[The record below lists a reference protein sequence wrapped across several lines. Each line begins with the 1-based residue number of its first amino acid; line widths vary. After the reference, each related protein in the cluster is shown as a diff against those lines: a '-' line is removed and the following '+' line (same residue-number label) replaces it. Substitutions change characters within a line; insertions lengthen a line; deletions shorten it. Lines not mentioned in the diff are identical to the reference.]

1 MSAVVEKTFVWKFMD
16 QISQGVAN
24 ARQAMDEAVRA
35 ASSMG
40 SKVSESG
47 EQWHNYASK
56 QKEAMDE
63 AKANFNEYKDQVSNS
78 SNSIRE
84 KISSLIDH
92 LQEIPHDVVTTLK
105 SKIND
110 ENIGLFSRKV
120 RDVPK
125 ERSVLLRAKD
135 KFSDIFKHLGERI
148 KQIPKEYS
156 LLLKVKDGFSKGFQ
170 KFNESAKK
178 TRENGHRLRDIIEGT
193 FIGNALYG
201 AYDKVKDGIVA
212 ATGAGLKFD
221 AEQQK
226 MIATWTTLTGSAGK
240 AKDMVQSINDLAV
253 KTGQSVQIV
262 DELEQ
267 GFYHLHSS
275 KKEADDLTH
284 AMLNM
289 GDAVGLT
296 GDQLMSVSQDMVH
309 SLAQGKLTAGALNQL
324 GMYFPMV
331 EEKMAKFEEAHAKAS
346 GSAVA
351 NTKAVAQAQRDYVKE
366 QTLSFEKIHYG
377 STITNSDLKQLAQQ
391 NIISAGEAQK
401 FQGMLSNGQKVNSS
415 MIKQAIK
422 VNSSYVT
429 AAKNGSKQVGSSADE
444 AVANLR
450 QMVQKGQVS
459 AKDVEDIF
467 KQMGLHDYAAAA
479 ENLMKTF
486 DGMERVLKAR
496 SQALMGI
503 VMAPVL
509 KAANPIMEA
518 LTHWVNDPKTESLM
532 NELGKKIQ
540 KGMTTVTKAFA
551 GKNFTSKGLNDA
563 LNQMV
568 ENAGKSVD
576 KLSAWLTKNA
586 GNIKEFG
593 SIVKSSLTIAF
604 KVMGAA
610 INDVV
615 TVLGFLVNP
624 LGKVSDHSKDAS
636 NSVGGLA
643 GALKSLASNGPAL
656 KSFGAILATL
666 FVAKKVTS
674 MINGLRDINETLHL
688 TAAAG
693 KLVSL
698 AFSPWVLIPAIIIA
712 IGAVLYELYKH
723 NEKFRDFVN
732 GIAKSVDQFIKP
744 IAKTITSVFDVI
756 TGKMDSAKRASGNMF
771 LSKIFPES
779 VIQKINIFGD
789 NLRKWSGDAAD
800 KFNKFGRI
808 VKDVFNI
815 FTTSM
820 SSAEKWKASADLSK
834 LLPPK
839 VVAQINKA
847 AASIGDG
854 FKTMGKVISKVWKE
868 IQPIVKLGMSVITK
882 TIELALK
889 LLLISWRLTWTAF
902 STAISL
908 AWKIIEPIVKLGMLY
923 LKSTIIA
930 DMDVIA
936 AIWKATWNVVIAVV
950 KATWNVI
957 KPLIIGAMNVIS
969 DVIQTV
975 MDIIDGRW
983 DKVWNDI
990 KHIFSDIWKGISQAT
1005 KAYMNGMHDVISSIL
1020 DAIVTIWNGAWQ
1032 GLGDFFKNIW
1042 KGIKQAAQDGING
1055 VLSVINAGVDG
1066 IDSIWKFFTGH
1077 KTSVHHLE
1085 PVKFAQGGVVHT
1097 RLSMVNDGAGQ
1108 NWKELLQLPSGE
1120 LKMTH
1125 QRNAVLP
1132 LPVGT
1137 RVYNGDETASIMASA
1152 GVDHYAHGGIVGDA
1166 INWTKG
1172 KLSDIGSWIGDKA
1185 EAVEKFL
1192 KDPLGNISKL
1202 LHKATDGLFKGADSF
1217 GDLASGTIGKLSHIA
1232 VDKFKEM
1239 LNSTKKTL
1247 EVSDGKAGHYNPSL
1261 IEKAAK
1267 IMHVWPLPAGFSEN
1281 LQSVIMNES
1290 GGKSVIQSIHD
1301 MNSGGNEAG
1310 GILQYTPGTFAAY
1323 AMPGHTNRMNPLD
1336 ELLAFFNNSDWRN
1349 SIGHTVI
1356 WGVPKMEWLHSGP
1369 QGSRRFAHG
1378 GEVFDEQSAIVG
1390 DNSQHHE
1397 FVINPYD
1404 VTAYPLLA
1412 KAMDTTMRAQPISS
1426 QDNNSRGNDNGE
1438 TNALLRQANAL
1449 LQIIADKKPEL
1460 LDDLAAKL
1468 RQKDAQTFR
1477 MQNS

>member
-1 MSAVVEKTFVWKFMD
+1 M
-16 QISQGVAN
+16 
-24 ARQAMDEAVRA
+24 
-35 ASSMG
+35 
-40 SKVSESG
+40 
-47 EQWHNYASK
+47 
-56 QKEAMDE
+56 
-63 AKANFNEYKDQVSNS
+63 
-78 SNSIRE
+78 
-84 KISSLIDH
+84 
-92 LQEIPHDVVTTLK
+92 TTLK

-110 ENIGLFSRKV
+110 ENIGIFSRKV

-125 ERSVLLRAKD
+125 ERSVFLRAKD
-135 KFSDIFKHLGERI
+135 KFTDIFKHFSERT
-148 KQIPKEYS
+148 KQVPKERS
-156 LLLKVKDGFSKGFQ
+156 LLLKIKDGFSNGFQ

-193 FIGNALYG
+193 FVGNALYS
-201 AYDKVKDGIVA
+201 AYDKVKDGIVE
-212 ATGAGLKFD
+212 ATKAGYDFD
-221 AEQQK
+221 KEQQV
-226 MIATWTTLTGSAGK
+226 MMQTWTTLTGSASQ
-240 AKDMVQSINDLAV
+240 AKGMVSTINDLSK
-253 KTGQSVQIV
+253 KTGQASDLVN
-262 DELEQ
+262 ELEQ

-275 KKEADDLTH
+275 KSEADDLSK

-296 GDQLMSVSQDMVH
+296 GDQMKSVTQDMVH
-309 SLAQGKLTAGALNQL
+309 GLATGKVSAGELNQI
-324 GMYFPMV
+324 GAYFPMIDEALAKHEHTTV
-331 EEKMAKFEEAHAKAS
+331 AGMRKMARQ
-346 GSAVA
+346 G
-351 NTKAVAQAQRDYVKE
+351 
-366 QTLSFEKIHYG
+366 KITG
-377 STITNSDLKQLAQQ
+377 KDLESVFTELGNHKY
-391 NIISAGEAQK
+391 GEAADNMLK
-401 FQGMLSNGQKVNSS
+401 TMTGMQRTVK
-415 MIKQAIK
+415 A
-422 VNSSYVT
+422 
-429 AAKNGSKQVGSSADE
+429 
-444 AVANLR
+444 
-450 QMVQKGQVS
+450 QMPKLLG
-459 AKDVEDIF
+459 DIEEP
-467 KQMGLHDYAAAA
+467 L
-479 ENLMKTF
+479 
-486 DGMERVLKAR
+486 LKA
-496 SQALMGI
+496 Q
-503 VMAPVL
+503 
-509 KAANPIMEA
+509 NPIFGTISKWVSD
-518 LTHWVNDPKTESLM
+518 THTESLFKK
-532 NELGKKIQ
+532 LGDKVST
-540 KGMTTVTKAFA
+540 GFATVTKAFA
-551 GKNFTSKGLNDA
+551 GKNFTGKGFTDS

-576 KLSAWLTKNA
+576 KLSSWLSKNA
-586 GNIKEFG
+586 GNIKAFG

-643 GALKSLASNGPAL
+643 NGLKSLSNNGPAL

-674 MINGLRDINETLHL
+674 MINGLRNINETLHL
-688 TAAAG
+688 TAAAV

-712 IGAVLYELYKH
+712 IGAGLYELYKH

-732 GIAKSVDQFIKP
+732 GIARSVNQFIKP

-815 FTTSM
+815 FTTGM
-820 SSAEKWKASADLSK
+820 SSVKKWKASADLSK

-936 AIWKATWNVVIAVV
+936 AIWKATWNIVIAVV

-990 KHIFSDIWKGISQAT
+990 KHIFSDIWKAISQAI
-1005 KAYMNGMHDVISSIL
+1005 KAYMNGMHDIIASVL
-1020 DAIVTIWNGAWQ
+1020 DAISTVWHGMWQ
-1032 GLGDFFKNIW
+1032 GLGDFFSNIW

-1055 VLSVINAGVDG
+1055 VLSVINAGVDA
-1066 IDSIWKFFTGH
+1066 IDSVWKFFTGH

-1097 RLSMVNDGAGQ
+1097 RLSMVNDGAGK

-1137 RVYNGDETASIMASA
+1137 RVYNGDETAAIMASA

-1172 KLSDIGSWIGDKA
+1172 KLSDIGSWIGDKTK
-1185 EAVEKFL
+1185 AVEKFL

-1202 LHKATDGLFKGADSF
+1202 LHKATDGLFKGAASF
-1217 GDLASGTIGKLSHIA
+1217 GDLASGTISKLSSIA
-1232 VDKFKEM
+1232 VNKFKEM
-1239 LNSTKKTL
+1239 LKSTQKKL
-1247 EVSDGKAGHYNPSL
+1247 EVSDGKAGYYNPGL

-1267 IMHVWPLPAGFSEN
+1267 MMGIDSLPAGFSDL
-1281 LQSVIMNES
+1281 LQATIMNES
-1290 GGKSVIQSIHD
+1290 GGRSVIQTVHD
-1301 MNSGGNEAG
+1301 VNSGGNEAG
-1310 GILQYTPGTFAAY
+1310 GILQYTPGTFAAF

-1349 SIGHTVI
+1349 SIGHTSI
-1356 WGVPKMEWLHSGP
+1356 WGVPKIDWLHSGP

-1378 GEVFDEQSAIVG
+1378 GEVFDEQTAIIG
-1390 DNSQHHE
+1390 DNNQHHE

-1412 KAMDTTMRAQPISS
+1412 KAMDTTMRAQPVSTQAINNHED
-1426 QDNNSRGNDNGE
+1426 DNAE
-1438 TNALLRQANAL
+1438 TNSLLRQANAL
-1449 LQIIADKKPEL
+1449 LQIIADKEPWL
-1460 LDDLAAKL
+1460 LGDLAAKL
-1468 RQKDAQTFR
+1468 NQKNAQTFR

>member
-35 ASSMG
+35 AASMG

-63 AKANFNEYKDQVSNS
+63 AKANFNEYKDQVTNS

-84 KISSLIDH
+84 KISGLIDH
-92 LQEIPHDVVTTLK
+92 LKEIPHDVVTTLK

-135 KFSDIFKHLGERI
+135 KFTDMFKHLSERI
-148 KQIPKEYS
+148 TKVPKEHS

-178 TRENGHRLRDIIEGT
+178 TQENGHRLRDIIEGT
-193 FIGNALYG
+193 FIGNALYS

-391 NIISAGEAQK
+391 NIISTGEAQK

-429 AAKNGSKQVGSSADE
+429 AAKNGAKQVGSSADE

-532 NELGKKIQ
+532 NELGKRIQ

-563 LNQMV
+563 LDQMV

-615 TVLGFLVNP
+615 SVLGFLVNP
-624 LGKVSDHSKDAS
+624 LGKVSDHSKTAS
-636 NSVGGLA
+636 NSIGGLA
-643 GALKSLASNGPAL
+643 DGLRSLSKNGPAL
-656 KSFGAILATL
+656 KSLGGILATL
-666 FVAKKVTS
+666 FVTKKISEMVLS
-674 MINGLRDINETLHL
+674 LHEMNETLGIS
-688 TAAAG
+688 TIAG
-693 KLVSL
+693 RL
-698 AFSPWVLIPAIIIA
+698 FSSTFLLIPMVIAA
-712 IGAVLYELYKH
+712 IGIAFYELYKH
-723 NEKFRDFVN
+723 NEKFHDFVN
-732 GIAKSVDQFIKP
+732 GIARSVDQFIKP
-744 IAKTITSVFDVI
+744 MVKTITSVFDVI

-808 VKDVFNI
+808 VKDVFTI
-815 FTTSM
+815 FTTGM
-820 SSAEKWKASADLSK
+820 SSAKKWKASADLSK

-839 VVAQINKA
+839 VVAQINTA

-854 FKTMGKVISKVWKE
+854 FKTMGKVISAVWKE
-868 IQPIVKLGMSVITK
+868 IQPIVKLGMSVIIK
-882 TIELALK
+882 TIEVALK

-902 STAISL
+902 STVIEWI
-908 AWKIIEPIVKLGMLY
+908 WKIIKPIVQLGMSY

-930 DMDVIA
+930 DMDVIV
-936 AIWKATWNVVIAVV
+936 AIWKATWNVISTVV

-975 MDIIDGRW
+975 MDIIDGHW

-990 KHIFSDIWKGISQAT
+990 KNIFSDIIKSISQAL
-1005 KAYMNGMHDVISSIL
+1005 KAYMNGMHDVISSVL
-1020 DAIVTIWNGAWQ
+1020 DAIVTVWHGAWQ
-1032 GLGDFFKNIW
+1032 GLGDFFSNIW

-1077 KTSVHHLE
+1077 KTNVHHLE

-1152 GVDHYAHGGIVGDA
+1152 GVDHYANGGIVDDA

-1185 EAVEKFL
+1185 EAVKKFL

-1202 LHKATDGLFKGADSF
+1202 LHKATDGLFKGAASF
-1217 GDLASGTIGKLSHIA
+1217 GELASGTISKLSSIA

-1239 LNSTKKTL
+1239 LNSTKKSL
-1247 EVSDGKAGHYNPSL
+1247 EVSDGKAGHYNPGL

-1267 IMHVWPLPAGFSEN
+1267 MMHIDSLPAGFSEL
-1281 LQSVIMNES
+1281 LQATIMSES
-1290 GGKSVIQSIHD
+1290 GGKSVIQTIHD
-1301 MNSGGNEAG
+1301 GNSGGNEAG
-1310 GILQYTPGTFAAY
+1310 GILQFTPGTFGAF
-1323 AMPGHTNRMNPLD
+1323 AMPDHTNRMNPLD
-1336 ELLAFFNNSDWRN
+1336 SLLAFFNNSDWRN

-1356 WGVPKMEWLHSGP
+1356 WGVPKVDWLHSGP
-1369 QGSRRFAHG
+1369 QGHRRFAHG
-1378 GEVFDEQSAIVG
+1378 GEVFDEQTAIIG
-1390 DNSQHHE
+1390 DNNQHHE

-1412 KAMDTTMRAQPISS
+1412 KAMDTTMRAQPIST
-1426 QDNNSRGNDNGE
+1426 QDNNSRDNDNSE

-1468 RQKDAQTFR
+1468 RQKDAQAFR

>member
-35 ASSMG
+35 AASMG

-84 KISSLIDH
+84 KISGLIDH
-92 LQEIPHDVVTTLK
+92 LKEIPHDIVTTLK

-135 KFSDIFKHLGERI
+135 KFTDMFKHLSERI
-148 KQIPKEYS
+148 KQIPKEHS

-178 TRENGHRLRDIIEGT
+178 TQENGHRLRDIIEGT

-201 AYDKVKDGIVA
+201 AYDKVKDGIVE
-212 ATGAGLKFD
+212 ATKAGYDFD
-221 AEQQK
+221 KEQQV
-226 MIATWTTLTGSAGK
+226 MLQTWTTLTGSVNQAQS
-240 AKDMVQSINDLAV
+240 MVNTINDLSK
-253 KTGQSVQIV
+253 KTGQASSLVN
-262 DELEQ
+262 ELEQ

-275 KKEADDLTH
+275 KSEADDLSK

-296 GDQLMSVSQDMVH
+296 GDQMQSVTQDMVH
-309 SLAQGKLTAGALNQL
+309 GLATGKVSAGELNQI
-324 GMYFPMV
+324 GAYFPMIDEALAKHEHTTV
-331 EEKMAKFEEAHAKAS
+331 AGMRNMARQ
-346 GSAVA
+346 G
-351 NTKAVAQAQRDYVKE
+351 
-366 QTLSFEKIHYG
+366 KITG
-377 STITNSDLKQLAQQ
+377 KDLESVFTELGNHKY
-391 NIISAGEAQK
+391 GEAADNMLQTMT
-401 FQGMLSNGQKVNSS
+401 GMQRTVKAQMPKLIGEIEEPLLKAQNPIFGTV
-415 MIKQAIK
+415 
-422 VNSSYVT
+422 
-429 AAKNGSKQVGSSADE
+429 SKW
-444 AVANLR
+444 
-450 QMVQKGQVS
+450 VS
-459 AKDVEDIF
+459 ES
-467 KQMGLHDYAAAA
+467 HT
-479 ENLMKTF
+479 ENLFK
-486 DGMERVLKAR
+486 D
-496 SQALMGI
+496 
-503 VMAPVL
+503 
-509 KAANPIMEA
+509 
-518 LTHWVNDPKTESLM
+518 
-532 NELGKKIQ
+532 LGDKVS
-540 KGMTTVTKAFA
+540 KGFATVTKAFA
-551 GKNFTSKGLNDA
+551 GDNFTGKGFTNSLD
-563 LNQMV
+563 QMV

-576 KLSAWLTKNA
+576 KLSSWLAKNA

-615 TVLGFLVNP
+615 SVLGFLTNP
-624 LGKVSDHSKDAS
+624 LGKASNNSKDAS
-636 NSVGGLA
+636 KSVGGLA
-643 GALKSLASNGPAL
+643 DALKSVASNGPAIQTFGKILAGAFVL
-656 KSFGAILATL
+656 KNVSKFIGGIKSINDNLKITTGLKNLGKPVTEFVASLKSGSGVLSSFGAALKAVPFTIWITAIATIVLA
-666 FVAKKVTS
+666 
-674 MINGLRDINETLHL
+674 
-688 TAAAG
+688 
-693 KLVSL
+693 LV
-698 AFSPWVLIPAIIIA
+698 
-712 IGAVLYELYKH
+712 ELYKH
-723 NEKFRDFVN
+723 NKKFREFVD
-732 GIAKSVDQFIKP
+732 G
-744 IAKTITSVFDVI
+744 
-756 TGKMDSAKRASGNMF
+756 
-771 LSKIFPES
+771 
-779 VIQKINIFGD
+779 
-789 NLRKWSGDAAD
+789 
-800 KFNKFGRI
+800 I
-808 VKDVFNI
+808 VKSIQGFYKDAV
-815 FTTSM
+815 
-820 SSAEKWKASADLSK
+820 KWLGNAVTWIKKTFGPFFKEAVK
-834 LLPPK
+834 
-839 VVAQINKA
+839 
-847 AASIGDG
+847 SIQ
-854 FKTMGKVISKVWKE
+854 SVWKE
-868 IQPIVKLGMSVITK
+868 IEPVVSAGIKMVQQVLKLGMAVVSALWKVAWGYLSLEVKETWAIIKPIIDIGMAVIK
-882 TIELALK
+882 G
-889 LLLISWRLTWTAF
+889 LISAGMD
-902 STAISL
+902 
-908 AWKIIEPIVKLGMLY
+908 IIK
-923 LKSTIIA
+923 
-930 DMDVIA
+930 
-936 AIWKATWNVVIAVV
+936 AIWKAAWNVISTVV
-950 KATWNVI
+950 KSVWNVI

-975 MDIIDGRW
+975 LDIIHGNW
-983 DKVWNDI
+983 SKVWGDI
-990 KHIFSDIWKGISQAT
+990 KNIFSDIWKAISQAI
-1005 KAYMNGMHDVISSIL
+1005 KAYMSGMRDIISSVL
-1020 DAIVTIWNGAWQ
+1020 DAISTIWHGMWQ
-1032 GLGDFFKNIW
+1032 GLGDFFSNIW

-1055 VLSVINAGVDG
+1055 VLSVINAGVDA
-1066 IDSIWKFFTGH
+1066 IDSVWKFFTGH

-1152 GVDHYAHGGIVGDA
+1152 GVDHYANGGIVGDA

-1202 LHKATDGLFKGADSF
+1202 LHKATDGLFKGAASF

-1239 LNSTKKTL
+1239 LNSTKKKL
-1247 EVSDGKAGHYNPSL
+1247 EESVGDLGHGSASYNPSL
-1261 IEKAAK
+1261 IKRAASAMHTSIDGEK
-1267 IMHVWPLPAGFSEN
+1267 LRQ
-1281 LQSVIMNES
+1281 LQLLINNES
-1290 GGKSVIQSIHD
+1290 GGR
-1301 MNSGGNEAG
+1301 AG
-1310 GILQYTPGTFAAY
+1310 IRGIDDGDGTGPAMGLLQYKQSTFDTY
-1323 AMPGHTNRMNPLD
+1323 ALPGHHNILSAYD
-1336 ELLAFFNNSDWRN
+1336 QLLAFFNDSNWFSDIGMGYNGKYGEWR
-1349 SIGHTVI
+1349 G
-1356 WGVPKMEWLHSGP
+1356 LASGP
-1369 QGSRRFAHG
+1369 SGHRRFAHG
-1378 GEVFDEQSAIVG
+1378 GEVFDEQSAIIG

-1426 QDNNSRGNDNGE
+1426 QDNNSRENDNGE

>member
-24 ARQAMDEAVRA
+24 ARQAMDEAVHA
-35 ASSMG
+35 AANMG

-63 AKANFNEYKDQVSNS
+63 AKNNFNEYKNQVANS

-84 KISSLIDH
+84 KISSLIDR
-92 LQEIPHDVVTTLK
+92 LKEIPHDVVTTLK

-110 ENIGLFSRKV
+110 ENIGLFTRKV

-125 ERSVLLRAKD
+125 ERSVFLRAKD
-135 KFSDIFKHLGERI
+135 KFTDTFKHISERI
-148 KQIPKEYS
+148 RQTPKEHS

-178 TRENGHRLRDIIEGT
+178 TQENGHRLRDIIEGT
-193 FIGNALYG
+193 FIGNALYS

-346 GSAVA
+346 GSVVA

-391 NIISAGEAQK
+391 NIISTGEAQK

-429 AAKNGSKQVGSSADE
+429 AAKNGAKQVGSSADE

-532 NELGKKIQ
+532 NELGKRIQ

-563 LNQMV
+563 LDQMV

-576 KLSAWLTKNA
+576 KLSAWLAKNA

-615 TVLGFLVNP
+615 SVLGFLVNP
-624 LGKVSDHSKDAS
+624 LGKTSNNSKDAS
-636 NSVGGLA
+636 KSVGGLA
-643 GALKSLASNGPAL
+643 GALKSLANNGPAIRTFGKILAGAFVLKNVSKFVGGIKSINDNLKITAGLKNLGKPVTAFMSSLKGGSGVL
-656 KSFGAILATL
+656 KSFGSALKAVPFGIWVAAIA
-666 FVAKKVTS
+666 
-674 MINGLRDINETLHL
+674 
-688 TAAAG
+688 
-693 KLVSL
+693 
-698 AFSPWVLIPAIIIA
+698 AIIFA
-712 IGAVLYELYKH
+712 LVELYKH
-723 NEKFRDFVN
+723 NKRFRDFVN
-732 GIAKSVDQFIKP
+732 GLINTIKDWYRNVTRWLGNAVTWIKKTFGPFFKAAVKSVQSVWKAIKPVVSAGIKMVQQVLKLGMAVVSAIWKVAWGLISFEVKKTWAIIKP
-744 IAKTITSVFDVI
+744 IIDIGMAVI
-756 TGKMDSAKRASGNMF
+756 KGLISA
-771 LSKIFPES
+771 
-779 VIQKINIFGD
+779 
-789 NLRKWSGDAAD
+789 
-800 KFNKFGRI
+800 
-808 VKDVFNI
+808 
-815 FTTSM
+815 
-820 SSAEKWKASADLSK
+820 
-834 LLPPK
+834 
-839 VVAQINKA
+839 
-847 AASIGDG
+847 
-854 FKTMGKVISKVWKE
+854 
-868 IQPIVKLGMSVITK
+868 GMS
-882 TIELALK
+882 
-889 LLLISWRLTWTAF
+889 
-902 STAISL
+902 
-908 AWKIIEPIVKLGMLY
+908 IIK
-923 LKSTIIA
+923 
-930 DMDVIA
+930 
-936 AIWKATWNVVIAVV
+936 AIWKAAWNVISTVV
-950 KATWNVI
+950 RSVWNVI

-975 MDIIDGRW
+975 LDIIHGNW
-983 DKVWNDI
+983 SKVWRDI
-990 KHIFSDIWKGISQAT
+990 KNVFSDIWNALSRAV
-1005 KAYMNGMHDVISSIL
+1005 KAYMHGMHDIISSVL
-1020 DAIVTIWNGAWQ
+1020 NAISTVWHGMWR
-1032 GLGDFFKNIW
+1032 GLGDFFGDVW
-1042 KGIKQAAQDGING
+1042 KGIKKAAQDGING
-1055 VLSVINAGVDG
+1055 VLSVINAGVDA

-1077 KTSVHHLE
+1077 KTSVRHLE
-1085 PVKFAQGGVVHT
+1085 PVHFAQGGVVHT

-1137 RVYNGDETASIMASA
+1137 RVYNGEETAAIMASA
-1152 GVDHYAHGGIVGDA
+1152 GVDHYAHGGIVGNA
-1166 INWTKG
+1166 IDWTKG

-1185 EAVEKFL
+1185 KAVDKFL

-1202 LHKATDGLFKGADSF
+1202 LHKATDGLFKGAASF
-1217 GDLASGTIGKLSHIA
+1217 GDLASGVINKLSSIA
-1232 VDKFKEM
+1232 VNKFKEM

-1247 EVSDGKAGHYNPSL
+1247 EVSDGKAGHYNPGL

-1267 IMHVWPLPAGFSEN
+1267 MMGIDSLPAGFSDL
-1281 LQSVIMNES
+1281 LQATIMNES
-1290 GGKSVIQSIHD
+1290 GGRSVIQTVHD
-1301 MNSGGNEAG
+1301 VNSGGNEAG
-1310 GILQYTPGTFAAY
+1310 GILQYTPGTFAAF

-1356 WGVPKMEWLHSGP
+1356 WGVPKVDWLHSGP

-1378 GEVFDEQSAIVG
+1378 GEVFDEQTAIIG
-1390 DNSQHHE
+1390 DNNQHHE

-1412 KAMDTTMRAQPISS
+1412 KAMDTTMRAQPVST
-1426 QDNNSRGNDNGE
+1426 QTNNSHEDDNAE
-1438 TNALLRQANAL
+1438 TNSLLRQANAL

-1468 RQKDAQTFR
+1468 RQKDAQAFR